1 MTTITVA
8 ELKSRMDA
16 GEGLHIIDV
25 RESAEYQDFN
35 IGAQLLPLGQIQVF
49 QLDTIEHLKNEEV
62 IVHCKMGGRSMQA
75 CMILEQAGFTN
86 VVNLAG
92 GMVAWRQ
99 QFG

>member
-25 RESAEYQDFN
+25 REPAEYQDFN

-49 QLDTIEHLKNEEV
+49 QLDAIEHLKNDEV

-75 CMILEQAGFTN
+75 CMILEQAGFAN
-86 VVNLAG
+86 VVNLTG